1 MKKEKSSHFHPF
13 YPVTSVFLSLVIVF
27 TLSSCWS
34 RKDLGTLAIVLGTA
48 LDKADNPDDM
58 KLTAQVVKPEQIGAG
73 ATGEGSS
80 SSGEKAYTN
89 VTQTGSSMLT
99 IVRKITH
106 MQSRKLYFAH
116 NEVIIMSEDLAR
128 QGISNVLDGFTRD
141 LETRMNVKVLVSR
154 GEASKILEEDINF
167 EKLPASHIV
176 NMLDNQQFNS
186 ETVSVTLRDFSIAT
200 LSTTISP
207 VAPIIEIHE
216 VENEKYL
223 RLQGTAIFKNG
234 KMIGE
239 LSKDQTKGFMVVTN
253 RAKSGVVTIETES
266 GQVILEIFDLMS
278 HFKPIKKAD
287 GSFTIELNVEIESV
301 LQSNETDEQMST
313 PKNQEMLKEKLN
325 ELITQEIE
333 STRNKA
339 AQLSADIFGF
349 GEAIERVYPK
359 DWEKIKE
366 DWDRIFKDI
375 NLDINI
381 KSFIRSTSGLSKK
394 IAPGGAE

>member
-1 MKKEKSSHFHPF
+1 MKKEKSSRFHPF

>member
-1 MKKEKSSHFHPF
+1 MKKEKSSRFHPF

-80 SSGEKAYTN
+80 SSGEKAYAN
-89 VTQTGSSMLT
+89 VTQTGTSMLT
-99 IVRKITH
+99 IVREITH

-167 EKLPASHIV
+167 EKLPSSHIV
-176 NMLDNQQFNS
+176 NMLENQQFNS
-186 ETVSVTLRDFSIAT
+186 ETVCVTLRDFSIAT
-200 LSTTISP
+200 LSSTISP

-234 KMIGE
+234 KMVGE

-266 GQVILEIFDLMS
+266 GQVILEIFDLIS
-278 HFKPIKKAD
+278 HFKPVKKAD
-287 GSFTIELNVEIESV
+287 GSFTMELNVEIESV
-301 LQSNETDEQMST
+301 LQSNETSEQMST
-313 PKNQEMLKEKLN
+313 AKNQEMLKEKLN

-333 STRNKA
+333 SARNKA

-375 NLDINI
+375 DLNINI
-381 KSFIRSTSGLSKK
+381 KSYIRSTSGLSKK